1 MSANDLVARGSYKP
15 SPLNRSVFV
24 GLRASDPL
32 IQYAIVSKQVD
43 ISWIPRLLG
52 GELLPANGAANLL
65 RLTYAG
71 VKLALPPNPPYQ
83 GLLLC
88 ISIVAAM
95 KQSYWAVAIGREEM
109 LLGSAV
115 TIAAFGILM
124 NSIFNALAM
133 WTRTSV
139 NPTASSWTE
148 LLQNPYIAVGTA
160 LFVAGIAIETL
171 SEIQRSRFKDDQ
183 RNKGKPYAG
192 GLFGLARNINYTGFT
207 LWKTGYALVAAGP
220 VFAVVIATMHLYDF
234 SQRAIPVL
242 DEYCAKRY
250 GQDWQNV
257 RKKVPNVLIPGVY

>member
-1 MSANDLVARGSYKP
+1 MSSNDLVARGSYKP

-24 GLRASDPL
+24 GLRVIDPL
-32 IQYAIVSKQVD
+32 IQYAILSKQVG
-43 ISWIPRLLG
+43 ISWIPRLFG
-52 GELLPANGAANLL
+52 GELLPADGAANLL
-65 RLTYAG
+65 RFGKSG
-71 VKLALPPNPPYQ
+71 VHLNLPPEPPYY

-88 ISIVAAM
+88 ISIVSAM
-95 KQSYWAVAIGREEM
+95 KQTYWAMAIGREEM

-115 TIAAFGILM
+115 TIAAFATLM
-124 NSIFNALAM
+124 NSLFNALAI

-139 NPTASSWTE
+139 NPTASTWTE
-148 LLQNPYIAVGTA
+148 LLQTPYIAAGTT
-160 LFVAGIAIETL
+160 LFLAGIAIETI

-220 VFAVVIATMHLYDF
+220 PFAIVIAAMHFYDF

-250 GQDWQNV
+250 GEDWQNV
-257 RKKVPNVLIPGVY
+257 RKKVPKVLIPGVY